1 MSAQCPDARRG
12 RRELQDVLAT
22 EGVRGLYRGIHST
35 LFTLF
40 AANFIY
46 FYAFHILRLTAS
58 RSAAARRLG
67 KRLGL
72 SRAVFNLLLGTL
84 AGGACRRPPPPAP
97 RTPHPPLARA

>member
-58 RSAAARRLG
+58 RSAAARA
-67 KRLGL
+67 
-72 SRAVFNLLLGTL
+72 S
-84 AGGACRRPPPPAP
+84 
-97 RTPHPPLARA
+97 

>member
-46 FYAFHILRLTAS
+46 FYAFHILRLMAS

-84 AGGACRRPPPPAP
+84 AGGACTRPPPPAP
-97 RTPHPPLARA
+97 TPLRLARA